1 MKNRA
6 FTLIEL
12 LVVVLIIGVLTAIA
26 VPQYQK
32 AVVKSRFSQLLLAA
46 NEIYKAQQLYILANG
61 ERSLDLS
68 DLDVYIAGGT
78 FGPGPFSRS
87 NMKDGINFDW
97 GQCSISYDSAR
108 SSVSCSLKNISL
120 RYCRIFSSPT
130 HRWCCSTQK
139 LGQELCAQEIP
150 DAEILISNS
159 YCGQGGKVYYK
170 K

>member
-61 ERSLDLS
+61 ERSLNLS

-97 GQCSISYDSAR
+97 GKCYITYDSAR
-108 SSVSCSLKNISL
+108 GSVGCSLKNISL
-120 RYCRIFSSPT
+120 TYSRSFSSPT
-130 HRWCCSTQK
+130 SRWCCSTQK

-150 DAEILISNS
+150 DAMIFISNS